1 MDDIKKLKEE
11 YEKKLKQVNDGAEQS
26 SKSYNAMIL
35 ELVAER
41 PIAFIPI
48 VARVVR
54 SPSGGLFMS
63 QLLYWWKKGKK
74 PDWIYKT
81 IEEFEEET
89 ALTRSEQDGAIKKW
103 KATGVLKVALKGV
116 PAKRHFNINAAWL
129 ARMLLKY
136 KELHDDYDKKEV
148 ANKFAEFLQ
157 TDKPEG

>member
-54 SPSGGLFMS
+54 SPSAGLFMS

-89 ALTRSEQDGAIKKW
+89 ALTRDEQDGAIKKW
-103 KATGVLKVALKGV
+103 KAIGVLKVTLKGV
-116 PAKRHFNINAAWL
+116 PAKRHFQINAVWL
-129 ARMLLKY
+129 AEMLLKY
-136 KELHDDYDKKEV
+136 KELCDDYNKKET
-148 ANKFAEFLQ
+148 ANKFAEFVK
-157 TDKPEG
+157 TKKPKI

>member
-11 YEKKLKQVNDGAEQS
+11 YEKKLKWVRDSAEQS

-81 IEEFEEET
+81 LEEFEEET

-103 KATGVLKVALKGV
+103 KATGVLKVSLKGV
-116 PAKRHFNINAAWL
+116 PAKRHFQINTVWL

-136 KELHDDYDKKEV
+136 KELCDAYNKKET

-157 TDKPEG
+157 TDKPKG